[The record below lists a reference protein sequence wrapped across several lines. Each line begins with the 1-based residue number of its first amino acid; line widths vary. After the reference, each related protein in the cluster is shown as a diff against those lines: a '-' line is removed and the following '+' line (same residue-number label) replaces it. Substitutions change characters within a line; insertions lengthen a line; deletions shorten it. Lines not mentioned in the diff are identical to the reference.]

1 MSQTAFKKHVGDFLN
16 ETVGE
21 DPVMENVSVDK
32 ETGEQLTF
40 TFSKQFSE
48 VAMAEAVRGV
58 KAIMK
63 EAFRLGAD
71 VRTIRMILE
80 PFVMMNPIVKE
91 ALEVIEDNID
101 GKR

>member
-1 MSQTAFKKHVGDFLN
+1 
-16 ETVGE
+16 
-21 DPVMENVSVDK
+21 MENVSVDK
-32 ETGEQLTF
+32 ETGEVKPDLDSFEDFVPEQLTF